1 MQRSGRKGASLQALK
16 QQATSSPARGH
27 RLQVQAASHK
37 LQDPSARVQAERPK
51 LRGTSYKHISIL
63 FMFRVEGNLVRGYL
77 DFSGLCKF

>member
-16 QQATSSPARGH
+16 QQATSLPAGSQGLKR
-27 RLQVQAASHK
+27 QARINK

-51 LRGTSYKHISIL
+51 LRGTSYKHIGIL